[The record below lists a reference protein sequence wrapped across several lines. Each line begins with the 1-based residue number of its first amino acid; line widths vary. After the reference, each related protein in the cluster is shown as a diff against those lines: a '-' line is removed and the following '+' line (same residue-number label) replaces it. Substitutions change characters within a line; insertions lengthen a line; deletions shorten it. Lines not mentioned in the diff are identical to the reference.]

1 MVFHRCSIV
10 CQEIAFTITDTKH
23 YIPFVT
29 LPTQDNVKL
38 LRQLKSSFKRT
49 INWNE
54 HHPKV
59 TVWQQSQMLSYHLKI
74 NVVKH
79 ATQDIIFH

>member
-1 MVFHRCSIV
+1 MFFNRCSIV
-10 CQEIAFTITDTKH
+10 YQEIAFTITDTKL

-49 INWNE
+49 INLNE

-59 TVWQQSQMLSYHLKI
+59 TVWQQSQIFSYHLKI
-74 NVVKH
+74 NVVEH
-79 ATQDIIFH
+79 ATQYIIFH